1 MYSSEGNP
9 RHKVFLSVNTSAHIK
24 LKNKAFRK
32 KPNNQ
37 LTIIRVKN
45 INNEV
50 LILSVF
56 LFPTPSHDPILCLL
70 GLNQDPNK
78 LHTLYWPVSL
88 LSLF

>member
-1 MYSSEGNP
+1 MGSHRLLFYIVVDQRKALG
-9 RHKVFLSVNTSAHIK
+9 IK
-24 LKNKAFRK
+24 KKKKTFRK